1 MEQQTMSIQVKRCL
15 FRANGRGAPAG
26 EEGRRV
32 LQKNDEGARDTSKT
46 QENGFLSRSA
56 RADAHDE
63 RPWSRRARKSVQSY
77 ISASLEP
84 ERDVSRSVGPARGSS
99 SSRIIRSRRGE

>member
-32 LQKNDEGARDTSKT
+32 LQKNDEGAGGTSET
-46 QENGFLSRSA
+46 QENSFLSRSA
-56 RADAHDE
+56 RADDDE